1 MPKTIHN
8 EKRVKSYAL
17 LLAHIGALFTV
28 SAWGTSFLSTKVIMA
43 QGGVTPVEMYI
54 YRFTLAYIILLF
66 LTFRKIKANSWSD
79 ELRFVVCGLCAGSL
93 YFITE
98 NYALKYTAT
107 ANVSLLASISPLFT
121 TILMS
126 VVYKVRLL
134 PGVII
139 GSLIAF
145 IGVACI
151 IFSSGEGLVIKP
163 KGDILALTASLSW
176 AIYTLVVKRLIP
188 LYNSFFITRKLFF
201 YGVVSALP
209 LLFLQKEPLHL
220 NALVDFH
227 NPEIPLNF
235 LFLALFCSLGA
246 YLIWN
251 EAMKALGAV
260 TANNYMYLQP
270 LVTMV
275 ASYFLLGEKI
285 YMLGYIGCILI
296 LGGLL
301 ISDKM
306 KWDYRKDIK

>member
-306 KWDYRKDIK
+306 KWDDRKDIK

>member
-8 EKRVKSYAL
+8 EKGVKSYAL

>member
-1 MPKTIHN
+1 MPKTLSI
-8 EKRVKSYAL
+8 EKKKKTYAL
-17 LLAHIGALFTV
+17 LLAHLGALFTV
-28 SAWGTSFLSTKVIMA
+28 AAWGSSFLSTKVIMS

-54 YRFTLAYIILLF
+54 YRFTLAYILLF
-66 LTFRKIKANSWSD
+66 LLTFKKIKANTWGD

-107 ANVSLLASISPLFT
+107 ANVSLLAAISPLFT

-126 VVYKVRLL
+126 IVYKLRLL

-139 GSLIAF
+139 GSIIAF
-145 IGVACI
+145 CGVACI
-151 IFSSGEGLVIKP
+151 IFSHGEGLVIKP

-176 AIYTLVVKRLIP
+176 AIYTLTVKRLIP

-201 YGVVSALP
+201 YGVITALP
-209 LLFLQKEPLHL
+209 FLILQQEPLHL
-220 NALVDFH
+220 NVLFNFS

-235 LFLALFCSLGA
+235 LFLVLFCSLGA

-251 EAMKALGAV
+251 EAMKELGAV

-275 ASYFLLGEKI
+275 ASYFLLGEQI
-285 YMLGYIGCILI
+285 YPLGYIGCFLI
-296 LGGLL
+296 LGGLI

-306 KWDYRKDIK
+306 KWDYRKDVK

>member
-8 EKRVKSYAL
+8 EKRVKGYAL

-126 VVYKVRLL
+126 IVYKIRLL

-151 IFSSGEGLVIKP
+151 ILSSGEGLVIKP

>member
-8 EKRVKSYAL
+8 EKRVKGYAL

-201 YGVVSALP
+201 YGVISALP
-209 LLFLQKEPLHL
+209 LLFFQREPLHL
-220 NALVDFH
+220 EALVNFN